1 MESAIREV
9 FKMEKGELEVPNDA
23 LYSAAAGAALHADG
37 RLGSDGKCNL
47 EKAGTDAK
55 YREQMLFSCGELIE
69 ALRRAEERKQM
80 QRSLLP
86 RLVLAEGPCL
96 DEPEVTGV
104 IPNDGCELGIDI
116 GSTSIDLVLTDRKG
130 NIIDFQ

>member
-1 MESAIREV
+1 MKNLPVKKPVVFCGGVTQNTGMERAIREV
-9 FKMEKGELEVPNDA
+9 FKLEKGELEVPNDA

-86 RLVLAEGPCL
+86 RLVLAEGP
-96 DEPEVTGV
+96 V
-104 IPNDGCELGIDI
+104 
-116 GSTSIDLVLTDRKG
+116 SMSRK
-130 NIIDFQ
+130 